1 MARRAGLRPARHR
14 ARACSHRPRYR
25 CGRGGGG
32 RARDP
37 RRSRRCALPAQRPQP
52 LRATY
57 RNGAVSRPAESVAG
71 VILAAGEARRF
82 GAQKLLAPLNGRALV
97 QHVIGAANASSL
109 SDVVLVV
116 GADADR
122 IVRIAMGRARVVR
135 NPNYGTGQASSLH
148 AGLRALAD
156 DVDAAGVLLGDVPGV
171 THALIEAL
179 IATQRERG
187 TPAVISHSH
196 GHRTPPALL
205 HRDLC

>member
-1 MARRAGLRPARHR
+1 
-14 ARACSHRPRYR
+14 
-25 CGRGGGG
+25 
-32 RARDP
+32 
-37 RRSRRCALPAQRPQP
+37 
-52 LRATY
+52 
-57 RNGAVSRPAESVAG
+57 VSRPAESVAG

-135 NPNYGTGQASSLH
+135 NPNYGTGQASSLQ
-148 AGLRALAD
+148 AGLRAFAD
-156 DVDAAGVLLGDVPGV
+156 NVHAAVVLLGDMPGV
-171 THALIEAL
+171 TPALIDEL
-179 IATQRERG
+179 IATQRETG
-187 TPAVISHSH
+187 APAVISRWK

-205 HRDLC
+205 HRDLWPAARALAGDVGMREVLMGRDDVVEVEVTTSLGALDDVDTQEDHARLRRDMPRAPSH